1 MCSADSP
8 LLLLRG
14 RPHLPGQGDAPP
26 GAAPAGASRAAGQAA
41 GHSVGSEPGSDS
53 SPRSARPPPFPD
65 TGVAPQRA
73 GACRTHRE
81 LCSTEPL
88 TCGAAED
95 PGAAALAAWT
105 FIHGCRGPWGPLGA
119 PHNLA
124 GVGTPPNP
132 SIPPGPCRAPDR
144 GLLRTRDCCSLFRRR
159 VGGGVGAWGPRGRG
173 GALRRGGAVCGD
185 PRPWEFAS

>member
-1 MCSADSP
+1 M
-8 LLLLRG
+8 LLQGRPWPEPAGLRG
-14 RPHLPGQGDAPP
+14 KRQAIRLVLSQDPTAPP
-26 GAAPAGASRAAGQAA
+26 VRLG
-41 GHSVGSEPGSDS
+41 
-53 SPRSARPPPFPD
+53 PPPFPD

-73 GACRTHRE
+73 GACRTRQE

-132 SIPPGPCRAPDR
+132 SSPAPHPGPCRAPDR

>member
-26 GAAPAGASRAAGQAA
+26 GAARAGASRAAGQAA
-41 GHSVGSEPGSDS
+41 GHSVGSEPGSHS

-132 SIPPGPCRAPDR
+132 SSPPGPCRAPDR

-159 VGGGVGAWGPRGRG
+159 VGVGWAPGDREAGAGP
-173 GALRRGGAVCGD
+173 
-185 PRPWEFAS
+185 